1 MWEGCFLSWDGGF
14 TGELHVS
21 HAARRRIE
29 HWRERIEDWR
39 ERKNKTARA
48 DDVRWQIEKRGRW
61 WVDGRSA
68 ASACETRQPLST
80 MLPHEPPNTSRS
92 AATWLKVCALAHEV
106 TPRTAASSKRW
117 RSSVTVRAVAALS
130 AAAIRPAVT
139 AFPVQPRS
147 EASTTQRASARDAM
161 AVSADFCTYCMVSAD
176 FCTYCMVTLG
186 FNKSRPHAHPCGR
199 RRSTACFASL
209 GGTAEL
215 WAASAR
221 RGRRLGRAHRPI
233 RRRPIR
239 GPTRP
244 RAPE

>member
-1 MWEGCFLSWDGGF
+1 MVCRTPEEEPAAAIGVDTEHKGDALSAQVRSECLGGRRGERCCGRDVLSWDGGF

-21 HAARRRIE
+21 HAARSRIE

-39 ERKNKTARA
+39 ERIEHWRERKNKTPRA

-61 WVDGRSA
+61 WMDGRSA
-68 ASACETRQPLST
+68 ASACETRHTLST

-161 AVSADFCTYCMVSAD
+161 AVSADFCTYSGHLR
-176 FCTYCMVTLG
+176 F
-186 FNKSRPHAHPCGR
+186 
-199 RRSTACFASL
+199 
-209 GGTAEL
+209 
-215 WAASAR
+215 
-221 RGRRLGRAHRPI
+221 
-233 RRRPIR
+233 
-239 GPTRP
+239 
-244 RAPE
+244 